1 MNPTWWWNAI
11 GFLPKVSPFVYFKKL
26 KFGPS
31 REAGGRIHK
40 RGFKIGAE
48 PKGSHISH
56 PWHANMRLQR

>member
-31 REAGGRIHK
+31 REAV
-40 RGFKIGAE
+40 E
-48 PKGSHISH
+48 GSTKEASRLAPSRKDHI
-56 PWHANMRLQR
+56 